1 MIPAWLIRA
10 AQAHPGRVLIVGFL
24 PALVYLGY
32 VTIVGTLRQPL
43 MGLFLIPLLLGGVG
57 VVLAMGKL
65 AELSARL
72 ERDRR
77 DTSGPRNER

>member
-1 MIPAWLIRA
+1 MPWLMRT

-43 MGLFLIPLLLGGVG
+43 MGLILIPLLFGGVG

-77 DTSGPRNER
+77 DSGPRNER